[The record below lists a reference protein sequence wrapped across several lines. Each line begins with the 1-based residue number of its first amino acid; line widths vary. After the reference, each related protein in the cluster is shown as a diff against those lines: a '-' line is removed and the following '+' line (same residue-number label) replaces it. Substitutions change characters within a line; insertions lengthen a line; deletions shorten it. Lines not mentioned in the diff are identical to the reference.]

1 MDKTGNVLVKKLFD
15 FDCLFYKTLKKT
27 TTFKMLTTEILP
39 SEGDALISDLSVVSD
54 VDDVKRR
61 IGYCPQFDG
70 LNPSLTAEEHIRYY
84 GKLRGITKSKLE
96 LQKRF

>member
-1 MDKTGNVLVKKLFD
+1 
-15 FDCLFYKTLKKT
+15 
-27 TTFKMLTTEILP
+27 MLTTEILP